1 MKKLLTFEEE
11 KRKEF
16 LYVLFNAVFVCAC
29 IVFVLNFLV
38 GALCGKIYSD
48 SQIPNEL
55 LDNVLRS
62 FLLALVLA
70 ATYIIYSLRSDIDL
84 KTVLKPKRTS
94 PLWFIF
100 GTLAVTGVSFAVVIL
115 SEKAIAGLSKFG
127 YVVNEYTPY
136 VLGKTDNDF
145 TSLVLVTLFSSF
157 SGELVFR
164 GVLTERFRR
173 ANTGLALI
181 LPAVIAS
188 AFTGSLVRMPYVF
201 LSSIVLSWI
210 YMKTSSFYSVF
221 AVSFI
226 RDASLYLFFLFKDEL
241 SDYTTIIVLA
251 GLLAAILGL
260 AILII
265 RYGWQTL
272 YPAPRDDDD
281 EYLRMSAKE
290 SVSGLLKAF
299 AFWIFVFAAVFTI
312 YFYYLSNPTVQL
324 P

>member
-1 MKKLLTFEEE
+1 
-11 KRKEF
+11 
-16 LYVLFNAVFVCAC
+16 
-29 IVFVLNFLV
+29 
-38 GALCGKIYSD
+38 
-48 SQIPNEL
+48 
-55 LDNVLRS
+55 
-62 FLLALVLA
+62 
-70 ATYIIYSLRSDIDL
+70 
-84 KTVLKPKRTS
+84 VLKPKRTS

-115 SEKAIAGLSKFG
+115 SEKAIAGLSRFG

-136 VLGKTDNDF
+136 VLGKTDNDI

-265 RYGWQTL
+265 RYGWQTV